1 MQDTSLTGAARQLRS
16 FNRFYTREIGVLDRG
31 LYGTGRSLAE
41 ARVLYEL
48 AFGTGVTAGDLTRR
62 LSMDAGFLSRMLAR
76 FEREGVIERRR
87 SEADGRVSHLE
98 LTDHGR
104 SVFAELDRLSQTA
117 AETLIASLETEER
130 SMLLSAF
137 GQVETLL
144 AADRRPG
151 NVILRPH
158 RVGDM
163 GWIVHRQALLYARE
177 YGWDIDYEALIAE
190 IAARFVRD
198 FDPEREHCWV
208 AERGGEIVG
217 SVFLVRD
224 SDDVAKL
231 RLLYVEKSVRGLGL
245 GRRLVCECVAFAR
258 EKGYAR
264 LDLWTQSI
272 LTAAI
277 RLYREAGFELVKEE
291 PHHSFGQDLIGQF
304 WSRDLRAA

>member
-41 ARVLYEL
+41 ARVLYEM